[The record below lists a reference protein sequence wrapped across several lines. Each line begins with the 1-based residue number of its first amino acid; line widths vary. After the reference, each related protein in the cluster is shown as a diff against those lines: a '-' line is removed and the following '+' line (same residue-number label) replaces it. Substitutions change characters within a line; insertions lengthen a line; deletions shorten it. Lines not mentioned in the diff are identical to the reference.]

1 VLPPPTATTAVDAP
15 AADDPYKDFVVPDDL
30 TW

>member
-1 VLPPPTATTAVDAP
+1 MVMSLDSSMDAKP
-15 AADDPYKDFVVPDDL
+15 DENDPYKDFVVPDDL